1 MSSIT
6 TARTDPW
13 HCSDCGAAADLAPLS
28 AEIGL
33 VRLAEQGAEGFR
45 LGSAGVE
52 TDIAVLLVQC
62 ECGGR
67 FEPGAGDGE
76 ITVTSFD
83 ADALRPIAIRG
94 FAVLSAEP
102 RLAELAVVWH
112 ARALRAT
119 GREDEL
125 SGEQVQE
132 LRLEQR
138 LNDLLIQIERAHRAG
153 DEDAAE
159 AAHARYVELATTY
172 ATRTIRDRQPG

>member
-1 MSSIT
+1 M
-6 TARTDPW
+6 
-13 HCSDCGAAADLAPLS
+13 
-28 AEIGL
+28 
-33 VRLAEQGAEGFR
+33 VRLAEHGAEGFR
-45 LGSAGVE
+45 LGSAGIE
-52 TDIAVLLVQC
+52 SEIAPLLVQC

-67 FEPGAGDGE
+67 FEPGVGEGE
-76 ITVTSFD
+76 IAVASFD
-83 ADALRPIAIRG
+83 AAALQPIAIRG
-94 FAVLSAEP
+94 YAVLTAEP
-102 RLAELAVVWH
+102 RLAELAEVWQ

-138 LNDLLIQIERAHRAG
+138 LNDLLIQMERAHRAG